1 MAFDM
6 SEIVWTSGILAQNI
20 KKWQSVM
27 NMVMNLQVPYDAG
40 SSFTSWG
47 IVSFSRRSLPNS
59 VSLLVAQSF
68 CCTGNW

>member
-1 MAFDM
+1 M

-40 SSFTSWG
+40 SSFTS
-47 IVSFSRRSLPNS
+47 
-59 VSLLVAQSF
+59 
-68 CCTGNW
+68 